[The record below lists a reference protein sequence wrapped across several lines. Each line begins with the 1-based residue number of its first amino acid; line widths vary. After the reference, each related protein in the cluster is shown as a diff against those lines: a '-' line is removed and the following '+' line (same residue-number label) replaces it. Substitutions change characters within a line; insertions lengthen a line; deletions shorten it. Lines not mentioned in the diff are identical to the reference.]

1 MKAIAMWSGPRNIS
15 TAMMRSWENRPDTKV
30 VDEPLYAY
38 YLKTT
43 RIIHPGNEEVLASQ
57 PNDWQSVAAELTQ
70 PFSDAEIY
78 YQKHMSHHLL
88 DEIELAWLDKLT
100 NCFLIRDPRYVVASY
115 SKARDEVIADDLGF
129 RQQVKLFNYLRDKNG
144 VTPLVIDSHRFLE
157 NPKSHQEKICQQ
169 LDIPFYEEMLQWPK
183 GKRDSDG
190 VWAPYWYET
199 VEKSTCFQPFTK
211 KTISLKKH
219 QAAVVE
225 ECKDYY
231 QQLIKYAIN

>member
-43 RIIHPGNEEVLASQ
+43 GIIHPGNDEVLASQ
-57 PNDWQSVAAELTQ
+57 PNDWQTVANELTQ
-70 PFSDAEIY
+70 EFTDADIY

-88 DEIELAWLDKLT
+88 DEIELGWLDKLT

-115 SKARDEVIADDLGF
+115 SKAREEVVADDLGF
-129 RQQVKLFNYLRDKNG
+129 RQQVKLFNYLKNQNG
-144 VTPLVIDSHRFLE
+144 ETPLVIDSHRFLK
-157 NPKSHQEKICQQ
+157 NPKAHQEKICHR
-169 LDIPFYEEMLQWPK
+169 LSIPFFDEMLSWPA

-190 VWAPYWYET
+190 VWAPYWYAT
-199 VEKSTCFQPFTK
+199 VEQSTGFQPFK
-211 KTISLKKH
+211 EKTINLNKH
-219 QAAVVE
+219 LAAVAE
-225 ECKDYY
+225 ECDHYY
-231 QQLIKYAIN
+231 QQLIQYAID